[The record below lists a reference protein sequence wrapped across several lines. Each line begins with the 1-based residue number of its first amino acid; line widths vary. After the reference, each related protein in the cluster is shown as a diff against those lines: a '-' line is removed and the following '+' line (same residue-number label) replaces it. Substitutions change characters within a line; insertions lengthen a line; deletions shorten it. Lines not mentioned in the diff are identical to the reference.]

1 MILLICLLIV
11 LINSSILCNGRLR
24 ELREEV
30 ELLPLSRGMKI
41 PKLGLGTAGLR
52 EDTSKIVLAA
62 LNAGVRLID
71 TAQAVEWYDEKQV
84 GIGLKEFI
92 KNNDNKYTL
101 DDFVIV
107 TKIHPR
113 FFEFTKM
120 ERRLDQSIEYLHGEN
135 SKRALDVV
143 LLHSPRCWNGHC
155 NEEEESHT
163 WQEAWRNLEQFK
175 EEGKVLE
182 VGVSNFDYKEL
193 KDLLSMADTKVA
205 VIQNWMD
212 PLHQDRATREL
223 AQSNGIA
230 YMAYSS
236 YGTQWQG
243 RRRKLGESDNPVLHH
258 PELLRIANKHSATV
272 PQVIN
277 SWLSQLKVIAIPRS
291 SSEDHV
297 IENAQHREFLD
308 DIDMFD
314 IQALDNTIGN
324 PWD

>member
-1 MILLICLLIV
+1 MILLVCLLL
-11 LINSSILCNGRLR
+11 LIINNICYGRLR

-30 ELLPLSRGMKI
+30 ELLPLSRGIHI
-41 PKLGLGTAGLR
+41 PIIGLGTAGLR
-52 EDTSKIVLAA
+52 EDTSKIVLTA
-62 LNAGVRLID
+62 LNAGIRLID

-84 GIGLKEFI
+84 GIGLQEYI
-92 KNNDNKYTL
+92 KNNDGYTL

-107 TKIHPR
+107 TKVHPR
-113 FFEFTKM
+113 FFEFKKM
-120 ERRLDQSIEYLHGEN
+120 EKRLDQSIEYLHGEN
-135 SKRALDVV
+135 NDRALDVV

-155 NEEEESHT
+155 NQEEESHT

-182 VGVSNFDYKEL
+182 IGISNFDYEEL
-193 KDLLSMADTKVA
+193 KDLLSMSNTKVA

-243 RRRKLGESDNPVLHH
+243 RRRKLNEPDNPVLHH
-258 PELLRIANKHSATV
+258 PELLRIADKHSATV

-314 IQALDNTIGN
+314 IQALDNSIGT

>member
-1 MILLICLLIV
+1 MILLVCLLL
-11 LINSSILCNGRLR
+11 LIINNICYGRLR

-30 ELLPLSRGMKI
+30 ELLPLSRGIHI
-41 PKLGLGTAGLR
+41 PIIGLGTAGLR
-52 EDTSKIVLAA
+52 EDTSKIVLTA
-62 LNAGVRLID
+62 LNAGIRLID

-84 GIGLKEFI
+84 GIGLQEYI
-92 KNNDNKYTL
+92 KNNDGYTL

-107 TKIHPR
+107 TKVHPR
-113 FFEFTKM
+113 FFEFKKM
-120 ERRLDQSIEYLHGEN
+120 EKRLDQSIEYLHGEN
-135 SKRALDVV
+135 NDRALDVV

-155 NEEEESHT
+155 NQEEESHT

-182 VGVSNFDYKEL
+182 IGISNFDYEEL
-193 KDLLSMADTKVA
+193 KDLLSMSNTKVA

-243 RRRKLGESDNPVLHH
+243 RRRKLNEPDNPVLHH
-258 PELLRIANKHSATV
+258 PELLRIADKHGATV

-314 IQALDNTIGN
+314 IQALDNSIGT